1 MDRIALTKNLF
12 LDEYIPREL
21 YLQHYNKPNRLIG
34 LIDDRLPL
42 ADQALRDKF
51 GSVTINNWWGLSD
64 EQFNIEINKPSKE
77 RWLRNESGLRLP
89 GTETGAKLSQ
99 HFFGRASDKLFKNAT
114 AEEVREYI
122 KKWYHILG
130 ITCIEDKVSW
140 VHSDLRYV
148 RGTDLLIVK
157 P

>member
-1 MDRIALTKNLF
+1 MKRILVQKNLF

-21 YLQHYNKPNRLIG
+21 YIQYQDRPHILRG

-51 GSVTINNWWGLSD
+51 GAVTINNWWGLTD
-64 EQFNIEINKPSKE
+64 AQFEIEIVKTKD
-77 RWLRNESGLRLP
+77 RWIRNESGLRIF
-89 GTETGAKLSQ
+89 GTVTGAKLSQ
-99 HFFGRASDKLFKNAT
+99 HFFGRASDKIFKNAT

-122 KKWYHILG
+122 KKWYRILG
-130 ITCIEDKVSW
+130 ITCIEDNVSW
-140 VHSDLRYV
+140 VHSDIRNT
-148 RGTDLLIVK
+148 GSDELLIVN